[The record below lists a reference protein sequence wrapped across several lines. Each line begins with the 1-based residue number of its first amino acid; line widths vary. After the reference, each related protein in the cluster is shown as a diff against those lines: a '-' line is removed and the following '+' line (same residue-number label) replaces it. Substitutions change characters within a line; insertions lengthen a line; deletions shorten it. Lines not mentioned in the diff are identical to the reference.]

1 MRNQSTNQR
10 VSSLVQKVWSYA
22 HVLRDEGL
30 GYLEYTEQITY
41 LLFLKLA
48 SQRGGPVT
56 DIPTR
61 YGWDNLLSISDN
73 LQLKKRYE
81 QALQNLSRKPGILGI
96 IFAKPQSKIEDP
108 AKLRHLMN
116 MIDEV
121 EWASLD
127 VDIKGAVYESLLAR
141 NSDDIRSGAGQYF
154 TPRPIVR
161 AVIEVLRPEPGM
173 VISDPASGTGGF
185 LLAAYERL
193 RSLVRS
199 PREERFLRTRA
210 LVGTDIVSNVA
221 RLCMMNL
228 YLHGVGIDPRRP
240 PIKIEDSLASPPTT
254 KVDMVATNPPFGKKS
269 SITIVSGAPGIKREN
284 LTYARSDLWA
294 TTSNKQLNF
303 VQHVYAML
311 KDNGRAAIVVP
322 DNVLFEGGAG
332 EKIRRQLLKS
342 ADVHTLVRLPTGI
355 WYSTGVKANVL
366 FFDKKCSLDNKL
378 WVYDLR
384 TNKNFTLRNN
394 PILSKHLDDFI
405 ECYNPDDRSKR
416 VETDRFKSFSHESIL
431 ASERANLDLIW
442 LTDDLYKERTSLPS
456 HEELAAE
463 VIDLLKEAMSEFE
476 TAVGWSHKRKNVRRK
491 RGRQ

>member
-1 MRNQSTNQR
+1 MKEQSTNQR

-22 HVLRDEGL
+22 HILRDEGL

-48 SQRGGPVT
+48 SHRGGAGT

-61 YGWDNLLSISDN
+61 YSWNNLLSISDN
-73 LQLKKRYE
+73 HQLKKRYE

-96 IFAKPQSKIEDP
+96 IFAKPQSKIDDP
-108 AKLRHLMN
+108 TRLRHLMN
-116 MIDEV
+116 LIDEV
-121 EWASLD
+121 EWSSLD
-127 VDIKGAVYESLLAR
+127 VDIKGAVYESMLAR
-141 NSDDIRSGAGQYF
+141 NSEDIRSGAGQYF

-173 VISDPASGTGGF
+173 TICDPASGTGGF

-199 PREERFLRTRA
+199 PAEERFLRTRA

-228 YLHGVGIDPRRP
+228 YLHGVGIDPRHP
-240 PIKIEDSLASPPTT
+240 PIKIEDSLASPPSIQ
-254 KVDMVATNPPFGKKS
+254 VDMVATNPPFGKKS
-269 SITIVSGAPGIKREN
+269 SITIVSDGLGVKRDN
-284 LTYARSDLWA
+284 IAYSRTDLWA

-311 KDNGRAAIVVP
+311 KENGRAAIVVP

-332 EKIRRQLLKS
+332 EKIRRQLLKL
-342 ADVHTLVRLPTGI
+342 ADVHTLLRLPTGI
-355 WYSTGVKANVL
+355 WYSAGVKANVL
-366 FFDKKCSLDNKL
+366 FFDKKRSFDNKL

-384 TNKNFTLRNN
+384 TNKSFTLRNN
-394 PILSKHLDDFI
+394 PILPKDLEDFI
-405 ECYNPDDRSKR
+405 KCHKPDDRSTR
-416 VETDRFKSFSHESIL
+416 VETKRFKCFSHESIL
-431 ASERANLDLIW
+431 ASERANMDLIW
-442 LTDDLYKERTSLPS
+442 LTDDLYKEREVLPS
-456 HEELAAE
+456 HEKLAAE
-463 VIDLLKEAMSEFE
+463 VIALLKEAVSEFE
-476 TAVGWSHKRKNVRRK
+476 TAVGWSDKPKSVRRK
-491 RGRQ
+491 RR